1 LLLLASAVCYYYT
14 HSLAP
19 RRAPAF
25 ARLASTMIRRRQGP
39 HMVGRA
45 AVSALLSAGWSPN
58 QIKSTSNQK
67 SKLDE
72 YRTYRQMSSLDRPGP
87 VIGMEMYNCI
97 LNTSGAHKR
106 VAVCLCQLVSMLLLI
121 LPGCSRTTLLPPLM
135 GQRMVGP
142 IS

>member
-1 LLLLASAVCYYYT
+1 MPCVTTTIHTY
-14 HSLAP
+14 SLAP
-19 RRAPAF
+19 RRGPAF

-87 VIGMEMYNCI
+87 VIGSTEP
-97 LNTSGAHKR
+97 TDR
-106 VAVCLCQLVSMLLLI
+106 
-121 LPGCSRTTLLPPLM
+121 
-135 GQRMVGP
+135 
-142 IS
+142 